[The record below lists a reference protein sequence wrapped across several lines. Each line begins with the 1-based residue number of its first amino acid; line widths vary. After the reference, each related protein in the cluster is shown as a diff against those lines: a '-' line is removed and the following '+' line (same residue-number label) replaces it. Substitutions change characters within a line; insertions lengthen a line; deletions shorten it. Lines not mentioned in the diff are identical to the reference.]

1 MVHHKTYLWVNF
13 QLEVEKN
20 TSGCYNYWTD
30 LPTVLGIP
38 SAHCDG
44 PRAPL
49 LSLGALGLGTEADL
63 DRHVRLFGH
72 GHQNLATVPCRCAT
86 RVVFLMLQEYLQKAQ
101 QPWIY

>member
-1 MVHHKTYLWVNF
+1 MKKLLLDVIIIGPISQRCLESHGCHHLFLT
-13 QLEVEKN
+13 
-20 TSGCYNYWTD
+20 
-30 LPTVLGIP
+30 P